1 MKASVVVE
9 RVKRINSSEFETGA
23 KSAGV
28 KFIGDDCQTTSVVC
42 DPLTTAHQ
50 ILSVLSVTRT
60 GVPPSRTSNVA
71 FRTFG
76 SLGHANTVDGGI
88 PTVERSSC
96 AGPMPLIFTETFSS
110 WTNVMWMH
118 SWLGS
123 TVPPSMLL
131 SPATYRKSR
140 LSIRSSKPS
149 YKRTKYHPL
158 PRART

>member
-9 RVKRINSSEFETGA
+9 RGNRINSSESETAA

-60 GVPPSRTSNVA
+60 GVPPSQTSNVA

-76 SLGHANTVDGGI
+76 SLGHANTVDGGV
-88 PTVERSSC
+88 PTVELSSC
-96 AGPMPLIFTETFSS
+96 ATTPLIFTETFSS

-118 SWLGS
+118 SCLGPTDPIS
-123 TVPPSMLL
+123 
-131 SPATYRKSR
+131 
-140 LSIRSSKPS
+140 
-149 YKRTKYHPL
+149 
-158 PRART
+158 